1 VLTEEGELSMR
12 TRIVAF
18 AIVITVVTLTA
29 APGFAHHSDVAYD
42 QAKRTT
48 LKDAKVI
55 SYAWRNPHG
64 IMVLDVKDETGEV
77 VRWTLETGSPSS
89 LMTDGWTK
97 NSVVAG
103 DVITVDANPARNG
116 TKFGRL
122 LRVTKADGT
131 VLAWGERNR
140 ASQ

>member
-1 VLTEEGELSMR
+1 MR
-12 TRIVAF
+12 TRIVAL
-18 AIVITVVTLTA
+18 AIVLTVTLPA
-29 APGFAHHSDVAYD
+29 APSFAHHSDVAYD
-42 QAKRTT
+42 QTKRTT

-89 LMTDGWTK
+89 LMSSGWNKT
-97 NSVVAG
+97 SVVAG
-103 DVITVDANPARNG
+103 DVVTIEANPARNG

-122 LRVTKADGT
+122 VTATKSDGKVYHWGSAAADEPP
-131 VLAWGERNR
+131 AK
-140 ASQ
+140 

>member
-1 VLTEEGELSMR
+1 MR
-12 TRIVAF
+12 TRIAALAVVMSGSLVA
-18 AIVITVVTLTA
+18 V
-29 APGFAHHSDVAYD
+29 PSFAHHSDVAYD
-42 QAKRTT
+42 QTKRTT

-64 IMVLDVKDETGEV
+64 IMALDVKDDAGEV

-103 DVITVDANPARNG
+103 DVITVDVNPARNG
-116 TKFGRL
+116 TRFGRL

-131 VLAWGERNR
+131 VLTWGERNR
-140 ASQ
+140 VGQ